1 MTLPVAL
8 SRRER
13 EIMDIVFAMEKA
25 TLAEIQTRL
34 DDPPTRP
41 ALRSLLTI
49 LEGKG
54 HLTHTKSSRE
64 FVYTATHEKESAGK
78 SALRR
83 VLDVFFGGSL
93 EDAVAAHL
101 ADPQEK
107 PDDKE
112 LIALEH
118 LIAEARKGASPSTQ
132 QPS

>member
-1 MTLPVAL
+1 MTLPASL

-13 EIMDIVFAMEKA
+13 EIMDIVFALERA
-25 TLAEIQTRL
+25 TLAEIQERM

-54 HLTHTKSSRE
+54 HLTHTKAGRE
-64 FVYTATHEKESAGK
+64 FVYAATHEKTSAGK

-101 ADPQEK
+101 ADPKQK
-107 PDDKE
+107 PDPGE
-112 LIALEH
+112 LAALER
-118 LIAEARKGASPSTQ
+118 LIAEARQSPENS
-132 QPS
+132 SR